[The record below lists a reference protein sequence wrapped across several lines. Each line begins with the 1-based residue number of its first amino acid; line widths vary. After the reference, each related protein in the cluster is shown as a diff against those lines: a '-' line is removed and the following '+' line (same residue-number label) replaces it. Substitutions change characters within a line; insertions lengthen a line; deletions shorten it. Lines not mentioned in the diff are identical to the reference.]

1 MNKRYADLSTDQ
13 IRHSLSYMNKN
24 YNLAVDQTAYG
35 LADAIKDK
43 IDGLWYELV
52 NRIQSEDPCTTEADI
67 RYFEGVNHV

>member
-1 MNKRYADLSTDQ
+1 
-13 IRHSLSYMNKN
+13 MNKN

-43 IDGLWYELV
+43 IDGLWSELV